1 MFGHLGGQQV
11 GVHAGVHGHEGFT
24 EARREGGLWLF
35 DADLGPRDL
44 GGVSGNE
51 VVGGLLWREPRNGRE
66 HAKGVAGQENDVLR
80 VTSPRVS
87 RAVVDEFD
95 WVGATRVLRL
105 ARVVEVRHASV
116 IEDDVFQD
124 RTEATGGP
132 KDGGLIFF
140 GEVDELG
147 VAAALEVEHAVG
159 TPPVFIVAHQGALW
173 VGGKGGFPGAGQAE
187 ENGRVFPIGVGGTVH
202 GKDALLGENEVH
214 HRENRLLDFA
224 GVAAAAD
231 DDFFGRVVDDDE
243 DVRVH
248 PIHGRIGLEM
258 RGMKHGELRL
268 MRCQTRL
275 IGAHEHVSRKGAVPC
290 VVRDHTDGQ
299 GFRVLCT
306 TVQVLHEKG
315 VTCLEEGDDFG
326 PQGREGRKVGGHVDV
341 APIDVL
347 GSGRFVDNEFVVGRA
362 TRALSSF
369 GHQRTVG

>member
-1 MFGHLGGQQV
+1 M
-11 GVHAGVHGHEGFT
+11 
-24 EARREGGLWLF
+24 RLF
-35 DADLGPRDL
+35 DADLGSGDL

-51 VVGGLLWREPRNGRE
+51 VVGGLLWRESGNGWK
-66 HAKGVAGQENDVLR
+66 HAKSVAGQENDVLR

-105 ARVVEVRHASV
+105 AGVVEVRHAGV
-116 IEDDVFQD
+116 VEDDVFQD
-124 RTEATGGP
+124 RSEATGRP
-132 KDGGLIFF
+132 ENGGFVFF

-159 TPPVFIVAHQGALW
+159 APPVFIVAHQSALW
-173 VGGKGGFPGAGQAE
+173 ISGQGGFPGAGQAE

-214 HRENRLLDFA
+214 HRENRFLDFA

-243 DVRVH
+243 DVRIH
-248 PIHGRIGLEM
+248 PIHGWIGLEM

-268 MRCQTRL
+268 MLRQARR
-275 IGAHEHVSRKGAVPC
+275 IGAHKHVSRKGAVPC

-299 GFRVLCT
+299 GFRALCT
-306 TVQVLHEKG
+306 TVQVLHEEG

-326 PQGREGRKVGGHVDV
+326 PQGREGRKIGGHVDV

-347 GSGRFVDNEFVVGRA
+347 RGARLVDNEFVVGRA

>member
-1 MFGHLGGQQV
+1 M
-11 GVHAGVHGHEGFT
+11 
-24 EARREGGLWLF
+24 RLF
-35 DADLGPRDL
+35 DADLGSGDL

-51 VVGGLLWREPRNGRE
+51 VVGGLFWRESGNGWK
-66 HAKGVAGQENDVLR
+66 HAKSVAGQENDVLR

-95 WVGATRVLRL
+95 RVGATRVLRL
-105 ARVVEVRHASV
+105 AGVVEVRHAGV
-116 IEDDVFQD
+116 VEDDVFQD
-124 RTEATGGP
+124 RTEATGRP
-132 KDGGLIFF
+132 ENGGFVFF
-140 GEVDELG
+140 GEVDQLG

-159 TPPVFIVAHQGALW
+159 APPVFIVANQGALW
-173 VGGKGGFPGAGQAE
+173 IGGQGGFPGAGQAE

-214 HRENRLLDFA
+214 HRENRFLDFA

-231 DDFFGRVVDDDE
+231 DDFFGRVIDDDE
-243 DVRVH
+243 DVRIH
-248 PIHGRIGLEM
+248 PIHGWIGLEM

-268 MRCQTRL
+268 MLCQARR
-275 IGAHEHVSRKGAVPC
+275 IGAHKHVSRKGAVPC

-299 GFRVLCT
+299 GFRALCT
-306 TVQVLHEKG
+306 TVQVLHEEG
-315 VTCLEEGDDFG
+315 VTCLKEGDDFG
-326 PQGREGRKVGGHVDV
+326 PQGREGLKIGGHVDV

-347 GSGRFVDNEFVVGRA
+347 RGARLVDNEFVVGRA